1 MEALATAIV
10 LLSVPAFIF
19 GLVNVIR
26 PIQKL
31 GIRKPVV
38 GGIIMLAAFFS
49 FFAGGLLGAASQP
62 GGLEGLPEERPAASA
77 EKRDRAPAEKAA
89 PANITQAEF
98 DAVWTQATQLMAPC
112 DRAVDSATT
121 ALLSG
126 NAYTAY
132 PAVQRA
138 EQTCGSVSLDMFDLD
153 IPRSAKGE
161 VREKLKEAKDRCQSA
176 MTQKQ
181 IAMKGIARVLD
192 GDSRPSAVSAAQED
206 AERAQAMVLGCAVS
220 FMSAAQAGGLNF
232 AGMEGGA
239 TDE

>member
-1 MEALATAIV
+1 MEALAMAIV
-10 LLSVPAFIF
+10 LLSVPMFIF

-26 PIQKL
+26 PIQKI
-31 GIRKPVV
+31 GIRHRAI
-38 GGIIMLAAFFS
+38 GGVIMLGAFFS

-62 GGLEGLPEERPAASA
+62 GGLEGLPEDRPAAA
-77 EKRDRAPAEKAA
+77 EKNDRAPAKKAA
-89 PANITQAEF
+89 PPANITQAEF
-98 DAVWTQATQLMAPC
+98 DAVWTQATQIMGPC
-112 DRAVDSATT
+112 DRAVDTATT
-121 ALLSG
+121 ALQSG

-138 EQTCGSVSLDMFDLD
+138 ERTCGSVSLDMFDLD

-192 GDSRPSAVSAAQED
+192 GDARPSAVSAAQED

-220 FMSAAQAGGLNF
+220 FMGAAQAGGLNF
-232 AGMEGGA
+232 AGMESGQPG
-239 TDE
+239 E